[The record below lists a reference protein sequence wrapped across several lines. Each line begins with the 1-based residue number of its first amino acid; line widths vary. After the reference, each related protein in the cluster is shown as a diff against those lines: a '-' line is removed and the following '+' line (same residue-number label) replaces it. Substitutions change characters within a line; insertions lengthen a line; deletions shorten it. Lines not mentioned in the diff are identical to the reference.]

1 MIKVRNFQKGDERR
15 MREIAPRAFSR
26 FARYG
31 IDKKLPGEETDAY
44 YQEEVLEYVKKLSE
58 DSSKLFILVACENAV
73 LGYIVL
79 AIDEKLS
86 RIYDFKWGGIISL
99 AVDPDYHNKGI
110 GSLLTKEGL
119 NLLKRKRV
127 KYAEVYTDQNNV
139 AAISVYEK
147 NGFRVI
153 HSGITLYQ
161 YLD

>member
-1 MIKVRNFQKGDERR
+1 MIKVRNFQKGDEPR

-31 IDKKLPGEETDAY
+31 IDKKLPREKTDAC
-44 YQEEVLEYVKKLSE
+44 YQEEVSEYVKKLSK

-110 GSLLTKEGL
+110 GSLLIKEGL
-119 NLLKRKRV
+119 NLLKTKRV
-127 KYAEVYTDQNNV
+127 KYVEVYTDQNNV

-161 YLD
+161 YLE